1 MKEFGNRLKNLREIN
16 GLTLKDLSTKVN
28 IPRVMLRDWEDG
40 QMVLTVAKLIR
51 LAMYFNVS
59 VDYLIGL

>member
-1 MKEFGNRLKNLREIN
+1 
-16 GLTLKDLSTKVN
+16 
-28 IPRVMLRDWEDG
+28 VMLRDWEDG